1 MSPLRPRRG
10 RSSHPTSRLMDSHAF
25 LQNLAVVLCVA
36 AVATVVF
43 QRLRQPVVFG
53 YLLAG
58 MIIGP
63 HIQIPLVADPQTV
76 RALSELG
83 VILLMFSLG
92 LEFSIRKLVQVSQK
106 AGAVALFECS
116 MMISIGYLVGQ
127 MLGFTRME
135 SVFTGAI
142 TGISS
147 TTIIVKAFQE
157 QKVKG
162 RVTELVFGILIIED
176 LIAIFLLAILTTVS
190 RSGAVSPRDVLLT
203 AMRLAMFLAA
213 LIGFGILIVPRAIR
227 AVQKLG
233 QPETTL
239 VASIGICF
247 AAALLA
253 LSFGY
258 SVALG
263 AFIAGSLVAES
274 GHEAEIET
282 LVRPVRDM
290 FAAIFFVSVGMIIDP
305 TALTE
310 HWRAVLALTLA
321 VIIGKVLAV
330 TIGAF
335 LAGHGRRTAMKA
347 GMSLAQI
354 GEFSFIIASV
364 GVASGV
370 IRTWLYPVA
379 IAVSAITTLTTPLLI
394 KLSNRAA
401 ASIDHWL
408 PEPIQT
414 VAALYGSWIE
424 RVRSAPRAPIE
435 RSATKRIIRIILLD
449 GALITAVVIGV
460 DVEIDRLSE
469 IVGNMTGMPAA
480 RVRFIVVLTAGLITV
495 PLIYGLIT
503 SAKALGRNLA
513 RRAFADA
520 QKGKV
525 DPADAPR
532 RALVIL
538 VQLAVV
544 LAVGIP
550 VVAITQPFLPPHQ
563 GAFVLALLT
572 LLLLAALW
580 KNASNLQGH
589 ARAGA
594 QIIASALANQMASV
608 DGTSDETTL
617 LEDVNAVLPGL
628 GEPIAIRVVPQSI
641 AVGRS
646 LAELNLRGATG
657 ATILAIRRGT
667 QQIPTPLGREVI
679 RADDVVAVAGAH
691 DALAI
696 ARAIFA
702 PDLSRIRDD
711 IEGAEIQAELE
722 ALNDALLVD
731 QKRTPRSF
739 LP

>member
-1 MSPLRPRRG
+1 
-10 RSSHPTSRLMDSHAF
+10 
-25 LQNLAVVLCVA
+25 
-36 AVATVVF
+36 
-43 QRLRQPVVFG
+43 
-53 YLLAG
+53 
-58 MIIGP
+58 
-63 HIQIPLVADPQTV
+63 
-76 RALSELG
+76 
-83 VILLMFSLG
+83 MFSLG
-92 LEFSIRKLVQVSQK
+92 LEFSVRKLVQVSQK
-106 AGAVALFECS
+106 AGAVALFECTVMVS
-116 MMISIGYLVGQ
+116 VGYLVGQ
-127 MLGFTRME
+127 ILGFTRME
-135 SVFTGAI
+135 SIFAGAI

-157 QKVKG
+157 LKIKG

-176 LIAIFLLAILTTVS
+176 LIAIFLLTILTTIS
-190 RSGAVSPRDVLLT
+190 RSGAITPTDLALT
-203 AMRLAMFLAA
+203 AVRLVMFLAG
-213 LIGFGILIVPRAIR
+213 LIGFGILTVPRAIR
-227 AVQKLG
+227 AVQKLE

-274 GHEAEIET
+274 GQQVEIEQ

-290 FAAIFFVSVGMIIDP
+290 FAAIFFVSVGMMIDP
-305 TALTE
+305 TALTQ
-310 HWRAVLALTLA
+310 HWAAVVWLTLA
-321 VIIGKVLAV
+321 VIFGKVFAV

-335 LAGHGRRTAMKA
+335 LAGHGRRAAMKA

-354 GEFSFIIASV
+354 GEFSFIIAGV
-364 GVASGV
+364 GVASRAIGG
-370 IRTWLYPVA
+370 WMYPVA

-394 KLSNRAA
+394 RLSNKAA

-414 VAALYGSWIE
+414 VAALYTSWIE
-424 RVRSAPRAPIE
+424 RVRSAPRVPTE
-435 RSATKRIIRIILLD
+435 RSRTNRIIRIILLD
-449 GALITAVVIGV
+449 AAMITGIVIGV
-460 DVEIDRLSE
+460 GVEIDRLSA
-469 IVGNMTGMPAA
+469 IVGGMVGMAAA
-480 RVRFIVVLTAGLITV
+480 RVRFVVVLVSGLIAV
-495 PLIYGLIT
+495 PLLYGLIN
-503 SAKALGRNLA
+503 SAKTLGNHLA
-513 RRAFADA
+513 RRAFAET

-538 VQLAVV
+538 VQIAVV

-550 VVAITQPFLPPHQ
+550 IVAITQPFLPPHQ
-563 GAFVLALLT
+563 GAFVLLLLT
-572 LLLLAALW
+572 LVLLVTLWRNAA
-580 KNASNLQGH
+580 NLHGH

-594 QIIASALANQMASV
+594 EIIASALANQMASI
-608 DGTSDETTL
+608 DGASEDTKM

-628 GEPIAIRVVPQSI
+628 GEPVAIRVVPESI

-646 LAELNLRGATG
+646 LGQLNLRGATG
-657 ATILAIRRGT
+657 ATVLAIKRGSK
-667 QQIPTPLGREVI
+667 QIPTPLGREVI
-679 RADDVVAVAGAH
+679 QAGDLVAVAGAH

-696 ARAIFA
+696 AREIFS
-702 PDLSRIRDD
+702 PDLARIRDAM
-711 IEGAEIQAELE
+711 EGAEIESELQ

-731 QKRTPRSF
+731 RRRGAKSF

>member
-1 MSPLRPRRG
+1 V
-10 RSSHPTSRLMDSHAF
+10 DSHSF

-36 AVATVVF
+36 ALATVIF

-58 MIIGP
+58 LIIGP
-63 HIQIPLVADPQTV
+63 YIPIPLVANPQMV

-116 MMISIGYLVGQ
+116 VMVSVGYLVGQ
-127 MLGFTRME
+127 MLGFSRVE
-135 SVFTGAI
+135 SIFSGAI
-142 TGISS
+142 VGISS
-147 TTIIVKAFQE
+147 TTIIVKAFEE
-157 QKVKG
+157 QNVKG

-176 LIAIFLLAILTTVS
+176 LIAIFLLTVLTTIAQ
-190 RSGAVSPRDVLLT
+190 SGAVSASELALT
-203 AMRLAMFLAA
+203 AVRLVMFLAP
-213 LIGFGILIVPRAIR
+213 LIGFGILTVPRAIR

-233 QPETTL
+233 RPETTL

-263 AFIAGSLVAES
+263 AFIAGSLIAES
-274 GHEAEIET
+274 GHEAEISK

-290 FAAIFFVSVGMIIDP
+290 FAAIFFVSVGMMIDP
-305 TALTE
+305 IALVE

-321 VIIGKVLAV
+321 VIFGKVLAV

-335 LAGHGRRTAMKA
+335 LAGHGSRTAIKA

-364 GVASGV
+364 GVSAVV
-370 IRTWLYPVA
+370 IGGWMYPVA

-394 KLSNRAA
+394 RLSNRAA
-401 ASIDHWL
+401 ASVDDWL
-408 PEPIQT
+408 PKPIQT
-414 VAALYGSWIE
+414 VAALYTSWIE
-424 RVRSAPRAPIE
+424 RVRSAPRPPAE
-435 RSATKRIIRIILLD
+435 RGGTKRIVRIILLD
-449 GALITAVVIGV
+449 AALITAVVIGV
-460 DVEIDRLSE
+460 DVELERLSA
-469 IVGNMTGMPAA
+469 VVSSMVGMPAE
-480 RVRFIVVLTAGLITV
+480 RVRFIIVLVTGLIAA

-503 SAKALGRNLA
+503 SAKALGNHLA

-538 VQLAVV
+538 VQIAVV

-550 VVAITQPFLPPHQ
+550 VVAITQPFLPPNQ
-563 GAFVLALLT
+563 GAFVLGLLT
-572 LLLLAALW
+572 LVLLIALW
-580 KNASNLQGH
+580 RNAANLQGH

-594 QIIASALANQMASV
+594 QIIASALAHQMAST
-608 DGTSDETTL
+608 DGASDETRV
-617 LEDVNAVLPGL
+617 LEDLNAVLPGL

-646 LAELNLRGATG
+646 LAQLNLRGATG
-657 ATILAIRRGT
+657 ATVLAIKRGD

-679 RADDVVAVAGAH
+679 NAGDVVAVAGAQ
-691 DALAI
+691 DAIAV
-696 ARAIFA
+696 ARAIFS
-702 PDLSRIRDD
+702 PDLARIRDD
-711 IEGAEIQAELE
+711 MEGAEVQAELE
-722 ALNDALLVD
+722 ALNDALLTEPP
-731 QKRTPRSF
+731 QRTTSL

>member
-1 MSPLRPRRG
+1 
-10 RSSHPTSRLMDSHAF
+10 MDSHSF
-25 LQNLAVVLCVA
+25 LQNLAVVMCVA

-63 HIQIPLVADPQTV
+63 HIPVPLVADLQTV

-106 AGAVALFECS
+106 AGAVALFES
-116 MMISIGYLVGQ
+116 SVMVSVGYLVGQ
-127 MLGFTRME
+127 MLGFTRIE
-135 SVFTGAI
+135 SIFAGAI

-176 LIAIFLLAILTTVS
+176 LIAIFLLTILTTIT
-190 RSGAVSPRDVLLT
+190 RSGTVSAADLATTAV
-203 AMRLAMFLAA
+203 RLAMFLTA
-213 LIGFGILIVPRAIR
+213 LIGFGILTVPRAVR
-227 AVQKLG
+227 AVRRLG
-233 QPETTL
+233 NPETTL

-274 GHEAEIET
+274 GHEIEIEN

-290 FAAIFFVSVGMIIDP
+290 FAAIFFVSVGMMIDP

-370 IRTWLYPVA
+370 IGGWMYPVA

-394 KLSNRAA
+394 RLSNRAA

-414 VAALYGSWIE
+414 VAALYASWIE
-424 RVRSAPRAPIE
+424 RVRSAPRALAE
-435 RSATKRIIRIILLD
+435 RSRANRIIRVILLD
-449 GALITAVVIGV
+449 ATLISAVVIGV
-460 DVEIDRLSE
+460 DLEIDRFSVLVS
-469 IVGNMTGMPAA
+469 GMTGMTPE
-480 RVRFIVVLTAGLITV
+480 RVRFMMVLIAGLITV

-503 SAKALGRNLA
+503 SAKALGNYLA
-513 RRAFADA
+513 RRAFAD
-520 QKGKV
+520 KPTGKV
-525 DPADAPR
+525 DLADAPR

-572 LLLLAALW
+572 LLLLLALW
-580 KNASNLQGH
+580 RNAANLQGH

-594 QIIASALANQMASV
+594 QIIASALAHQMAST
-608 DGTSDETTL
+608 DGASDETRL
-617 LEDVNAVLPGL
+617 LQDLNAVLPGL
-628 GEPIAIRVVPQSI
+628 GEPVAIRVVPQSI

-646 LAELNLRGATG
+646 LAQLNLRGATG
-657 ATILAIRRGT
+657 ATVLAIKRGA

-679 RADDVVAVAGAH
+679 HADDVVAVAGAE
-691 DALAI
+691 DAIAV
-696 ARAIFA
+696 ARAIFS
-702 PDLSRIRDD
+702 PDLARLRDD
-711 IEGAEIQAELE
+711 AQGAEIAAELE

>member
-1 MSPLRPRRG
+1 
-10 RSSHPTSRLMDSHAF
+10 MDSHSF
-25 LQNLAVVLCVA
+25 LQDLAVVLSVA
-36 AVATVVF
+36 ALATVVF
-43 QRLRQPVVFG
+43 QKLRQPVVFG

-63 HIQIPLVADPQTV
+63 EIPIPLVADPQTV

-116 MMISIGYLVGQ
+116 VMVSVGYLVGQ
-127 MLGFTRME
+127 MLGFTRLE
-135 SVFTGAI
+135 SIFGGAI
-142 TGISS
+142 IGISS
-147 TTIIVKAFQE
+147 TTIIVKAFEE
-157 QKVKG
+157 QKVRG

-176 LIAIFLLAILTTVS
+176 LIAIFLLTILTTLA
-190 RSGAVSPRDVLLT
+190 RSGAVSPTEILLT
-203 AMRLAMFLAA
+203 ALRLVMFLTA
-213 LIGFGILIVPRAIR
+213 LIGFGILTVPRAIR
-227 AVQKLG
+227 AVQKVG

-247 AAALLA
+247 GAALLA

-274 GHEAEIET
+274 GHEPEIER

-290 FAAIFFVSVGMIIDP
+290 FAAIFFVSVGMMIDP
-305 TALTE
+305 NALAE
-310 HWRAVLALTLA
+310 HWGAVLVLTLA
-321 VIIGKVLAV
+321 VIVGKVLAV

-370 IRTWLYPVA
+370 IRGWLYPVA

-394 KLSNRAA
+394 RLSNQAA

-414 VAALYGSWIE
+414 VAALYASWIE
-424 RVRSAPRAPIE
+424 RVRSSPRAPAE
-435 RSATKRIIRIILLD
+435 RSGSNRIIRIILLD
-449 GALITAVVIGV
+449 AALITAILIGV
-460 DVEIDRLSE
+460 AVEIDRLSAL
-469 IVGNMTGMPAA
+469 VGNMIGMPAE
-480 RVRFIVVLTAGLITV
+480 RVRFMVVLISGLITV

-503 SAKALGRNLA
+503 SAKALGNQLA

-520 QKGKV
+520 PKGRV
-525 DPADAPR
+525 DLADAPR

-544 LAVGIP
+544 LAIGIP

-572 LLLLAALW
+572 LVLLIALW
-580 KNASNLQGH
+580 RNAENLQGH

-594 QIIASALANQMASV
+594 QIIASALAHQMAST
-608 DGTSDETTL
+608 DGGSGSGSDETKL
-617 LEDVNAVLPGL
+617 LEDLNAVLPGL

-646 LAELNLRGATG
+646 LAQLNLRGATG
-657 ATILAIRRGT
+657 ATVLAIKRGD

-679 RADDVVAVAGAH
+679 LSDDVVAVAGAK
-691 DALAI
+691 DALAV
-696 ARAIFA
+696 ARAIFS
-702 PDLSRIRDD
+702 PDLTRIRDD
-711 IEGAEIQAELE
+711 LEGAEITAELE
-722 ALNDALLVD
+722 ALNDALLSD
-731 QKRTPRSF
+731 PSRKSTSF

>member
-1 MSPLRPRRG
+1 
-10 RSSHPTSRLMDSHAF
+10 MDSHSF

-43 QRLRQPVVFG
+43 QKLRQPVVFG

-58 MIIGP
+58 MIVGP
-63 HIQIPLVADPQTV
+63 HIAIPLVADVQMV

-92 LEFSIRKLVQVSQK
+92 MEFSIRKLVQVSQK
-106 AGAVALFECS
+106 AGAVALFECTVMVS
-116 MMISIGYLVGQ
+116 TGYLVGQ
-127 MLGFTRME
+127 MMGFTRME
-135 SVFTGAI
+135 SIFTGAI
-142 TGISS
+142 IGISS

-176 LIAIFLLAILTTVS
+176 LIAIFLLTILTTIS
-190 RSGAVSPRDVLLT
+190 RSGAVSAGDLGMT
-203 AMRLAMFLAA
+203 ALRLAMFLTA
-213 LIGFGILIVPRAIR
+213 LIGFGLLIVPRAVR
-227 AVQKLG
+227 AVHRLAN
-233 QPETTL
+233 PETLL

-247 AAALLA
+247 AAALIA

-274 GHEAEIET
+274 GHEPEIEH

-290 FAAIFFVSVGMIIDP
+290 FAAIFFVSVGMMIDP
-305 TALTE
+305 AALGE
-310 HWRAVLALTLA
+310 HWRAVLVLTLA
-321 VIIGKVLAV
+321 VVIGKVVAV
-330 TIGAF
+330 TVGAF
-335 LAGHGRRTAMKA
+335 LAGHGRRTAIKA

-364 GVASGV
+364 GVATGV
-370 IRTWLYPVA
+370 IGTWMYPVA
-379 IAVSAITTLTTPLLI
+379 IAVSAITILTTPLLI

-414 VAALYGSWIE
+414 VTTLYGSWIE
-424 RVRSAPRAPIE
+424 RVRNAPRAPTE
-435 RSATKRIIRIILLD
+435 RSATNRVIRIILLD
-449 GALITAVVIGV
+449 AALLTVLVIGI
-460 DVEIDRLSE
+460 DVEIGRLSALVAGMLAISVE
-469 IVGNMTGMPAA
+469 RIRFVIVT
-480 RVRFIVVLTAGLITV
+480 VAGLIAV
-495 PLIYGLIT
+495 PLIYGVIT
-503 SAKALGRNLA
+503 SARSLGLHLA

-520 QKGKV
+520 QSGKV

-532 RALVIL
+532 RALVI
-538 VQLAVV
+538 VIQIAVV

-550 VVAITQPFLPPHQ
+550 VVAITQPFLPANQ

-580 KNASNLQGH
+580 RNAANLQGH

-594 QIIASALANQMASV
+594 QIIASALADQMASS
-608 DGTSDETTL
+608 DGLAAEPRTL
-617 LEDVNAVLPGL
+617 DDINAILPGL
-628 GEPIAIRVVPQSI
+628 GEPVAIRVAPESI
-641 AVGRS
+641 AAGKS
-646 LAELNLRGATG
+646 LAQINLRGATG
-657 ATILAIRRGT
+657 ATVLAIRRGDN
-667 QQIPTPLGREVI
+667 QIPTPLGRQVI
-679 RADDVVAVAGAH
+679 DAGDVLAVAGSH
-691 DALAI
+691 DAIAI
-696 ARAIFA
+696 ARALFSPDRARFA
-702 PDLSRIRDD
+702 NEA
-711 IEGAEIQAELE
+711 EGAEIQAELE
-722 ALNDALLVD
+722 ALNDALLT
-731 QKRTPRSF
+731 QPRGRGTSI

>member
-1 MSPLRPRRG
+1 
-10 RSSHPTSRLMDSHAF
+10 MDPHAF

-43 QRLRQPVVFG
+43 QRLHQPVVFG

-63 HIQIPLVADPQTV
+63 HIQIPLVADRQTV

-106 AGAVALFECS
+106 AGAVALFECTV
-116 MMISIGYLVGQ
+116 MISIGYLVGQ

-135 SVFTGAI
+135 SIFTGAMV
-142 TGISS
+142 GISS

-176 LIAIFLLAILTTVS
+176 LIAIFLLTILTTIS
-190 RSGAVSPRDVLLT
+190 RSGAVSPTDVLLT

-213 LIGFGILIVPRAIR
+213 LIGFGILTVPRAIR

-274 GHEAEIET
+274 GHEVEIET

-290 FAAIFFVSVGMIIDP
+290 FAAIFFVSVGMMIDP

-310 HWRAVLALTLA
+310 HWRAILALTLA

-330 TIGAF
+330 TIGSF

-370 IRTWLYPVA
+370 ISGWLYPVA

-424 RVRSAPRAPIE
+424 RVRGAPRAPTE
-435 RSATKRIIRIILLD
+435 RSGTNRIIRIILLD
-449 GALITAVVIGV
+449 AALITAVVIGV
-460 DVEIDRLSE
+460 DVELDRLSLL
-469 IVGNMTGMPAA
+469 VGNMIGMPPAS
-480 RVRFIVVLTAGLITV
+480 VRFMVVLVSGMITV

-503 SAKALGRNLA
+503 SARALGNHLA

-525 DPADAPR
+525 DSADAPR
-532 RALVIL
+532 RALVIV

-563 GAFVLALLT
+563 GALVLTLLT
-572 LLLLAALW
+572 LVLLVTLWRNAA
-580 KNASNLQGH
+580 NLQGH

-594 QIIASALANQMASV
+594 QIIASALANQMAST
-608 DGTSDETTL
+608 DGASDETKL
-617 LEDVNAVLPGL
+617 LEDVNAILPGL

-646 LAELNLRGATG
+646 LGQLNLRGATG
-657 ATILAIRRGT
+657 ATVLAIRRGA
-667 QQIPTPLGREVI
+667 QQIPTPLGRQVI
-679 RADDVVAVAGAH
+679 EANDVVAVAGSH

-696 ARAIFA
+696 ARAIFS
-702 PDLSRIRDD
+702 PDLARIKDD
-711 IEGAEIQAELE
+711 LEGLEIEAELQ
-722 ALNDALLVD
+722 ALNDALLTD
-731 QKRTPRSF
+731 RKKSPRSF

>member
-1 MSPLRPRRG
+1 
-10 RSSHPTSRLMDSHAF
+10 MDPHAF

-36 AVATVVF
+36 AVATVLF
-43 QRLRQPVVFG
+43 QRLHQPVVFG

-63 HIQIPLVADPQTV
+63 HIRIPLVADPQTV

-116 MMISIGYLVGQ
+116 IMVSVGYLVGQ
-127 MLGFTRME
+127 MLGLTRME
-135 SVFTGAI
+135 SIFVGAI
-142 TGISS
+142 VGISS
-147 TTIIVKAFQE
+147 TTIIVKAFHE

-176 LIAIFLLAILTTVS
+176 LIAIFLLTILTTIA
-190 RSGAVSPRDVLLT
+190 RSGAVSPTDILVT

-247 AAALLA
+247 AAALIALA
-253 LSFGY
+253 FGY

-274 GHEAEIET
+274 GHEIEIET

-305 TALTE
+305 AALTE
-310 HWRAVLALTLA
+310 HWKAVLALTLA

-370 IRTWLYPVA
+370 VRSWLYPVA
-379 IAVSAITTLTTPLLI
+379 IGVSAITTLTTPLLI

-401 ASIDHWL
+401 ASIDRWL
-408 PEPIQT
+408 PAPIQT

-424 RVRSAPRAPIE
+424 RVRSSPRVPTE
-435 RSATKRIIRIILLD
+435 RSATNRTIRIILLD
-449 GALITAVVIGV
+449 GALITTVVIGV
-460 DVEIDRLSE
+460 DVEIDRLSQ
-469 IVGNMTGMPAA
+469 ILGNLTGMTAD
-480 RVRFIVVLTAGLITV
+480 RVRFMVVLIAGLVTV

-503 SAKALGRNLA
+503 SARALGNRLA

-520 QKGKV
+520 QKGRV

-538 VQLAVV
+538 VQVAVV

-550 VVAITQPFLPPHQ
+550 VVAITEPFLPPYQ
-563 GAFVLALLT
+563 GAFVLSVLM
-572 LLLLAALW
+572 LLLLVALW

-608 DGTSDETTL
+608 DGASDETTL
-617 LEDVNAVLPGL
+617 LEDVNAILPGL
-628 GEPIAIRVVPQSI
+628 GEPVAIRVIPQSI
-641 AVGRS
+641 AVGKS
-646 LAELNLRGATG
+646 LAQLNLRGATG
-657 ATILAIRRGT
+657 ATVLAIRRGVE
-667 QQIPTPLGREVI
+667 QIPTPLGREVI
-679 RADDVVAVAGAH
+679 RANDVVAVAGAH
-691 DALAI
+691 DALAV
-696 ARAIFA
+696 ARAIFS
-702 PDLSRIRDD
+702 PDLTRARDD
-711 IEGAEIQAELE
+711 LEGVEIQSELE
-722 ALNDALLVD
+722 ALNDALLVE

>member
-1 MSPLRPRRG
+1 
-10 RSSHPTSRLMDSHAF
+10 MDPHAF

-43 QRLRQPVVFG
+43 QRLHQPVVFG

-116 MMISIGYLVGQ
+116 IMVSVGYLVGQ

-135 SVFTGAI
+135 SVFAGAI

-157 QKVKG
+157 QRVKG

-176 LIAIFLLAILTTVS
+176 LIAIFLLTILTTIS

-203 AMRLAMFLAA
+203 VMRLAMFLVG
-213 LIGFGILIVPRAIR
+213 LIGFGILTVPRAIR
-227 AVQKLG
+227 AVQRLG
-233 QPETTL
+233 QAETTL

-274 GHEAEIET
+274 GHEAEIEIM
-282 LVRPVRDM
+282 VRPVRDM
-290 FAAIFFVSVGMIIDP
+290 FAAIFFVSVGMMIDP
-305 TALTE
+305 SALTE

-330 TIGAF
+330 TVGAF

-370 IRTWLYPVA
+370 VRGWLYPVA

-424 RVRSAPRAPIE
+424 RVRSAPRAPSE
-435 RSATKRIIRIILLD
+435 RSAANRIIRIILLD
-449 GALITAVVIGV
+449 ATLITVVVIGV
-460 DVEIDRLSE
+460 AVEIDRLSV
-469 IVGNMTGMPAA
+469 IVANMTGMAPG
-480 RVRFIVVLTAGLITV
+480 RVRFMAVLVTALIAV
-495 PLIYGLIT
+495 PLLYGLIT
-503 SAKALGRNLA
+503 SARALGSHLA
-513 RRAFADA
+513 SRAFADA
-520 QKGKV
+520 QRGKV

-538 VQLAVV
+538 VQFAVV
-544 LAVGIP
+544 IAVGIP
-550 VVAITQPFLPPHQ
+550 VVAITEPFLPPHQ
-563 GAFVLALLT
+563 GAFVLGVLMLVLLM
-572 LLLLAALW
+572 ALW
-580 KNASNLQGH
+580 RNAANLQGH

-594 QIIASALANQMASV
+594 QIIASALANQMAST
-608 DGTSDETTL
+608 DGASDETKL

-628 GEPIAIRVVPQSI
+628 GEPVAIRVVPQSI

-646 LAELNLRGATG
+646 LRQLNLRGATG

-679 RADDVVAVAGAH
+679 RAGDVVAVAGGH

-702 PDLSRIRDD
+702 PGLSHSSDD
-711 IEGAEIQAELE
+711 IEDAEVQAELE
-722 ALNDALLVD
+722 ALTDALLVEK
-731 QKRTPRSF
+731 KRPPRGSRS
-739 LP
+739 

>member
-1 MSPLRPRRG
+1 
-10 RSSHPTSRLMDSHAF
+10 MDPHAF

-43 QRLRQPVVFG
+43 QRLHQPVVFG

-63 HIQIPLVADPQTV
+63 HIPIPFVADPQTV

-116 MMISIGYLVGQ
+116 VMISVGYLVGQ
-127 MLGFTRME
+127 MLGLTRME
-135 SVFTGAI
+135 SIFAGAI
-142 TGISS
+142 VGISS

-176 LIAIFLLAILTTVS
+176 LIAIFLLTILTTIS
-190 RSGAVSPRDVLLT
+190 RSGAVSPTDVLLT

-274 GHEAEIET
+274 GHEIEIEK

-290 FAAIFFVSVGMIIDP
+290 FAAIFFVSVGMMIEP
-305 TALTE
+305 AALTE

-354 GEFSFIIASV
+354 GEFSFIIAGV
-364 GVASGV
+364 GVASGA
-370 IRTWLYPVA
+370 INGWMYPVA

-424 RVRSAPRAPIE
+424 RVRGAPRAPTE
-435 RSATKRIIRIILLD
+435 RSGTNRIIRIILLD
-449 GALITAVVIGV
+449 AALITAVVIGV
-460 DVEIDRLSE
+460 DVELDRLSLL
-469 IVGNMTGMPAA
+469 VGNMIGMPSA
-480 RVRFIVVLTAGLITV
+480 RVRFMVVLVSAMITV

-503 SAKALGRNLA
+503 SARALGNHLA
-513 RRAFADA
+513 RRAFADP

-525 DPADAPR
+525 DLADAPR
-532 RALVIL
+532 RALVIV

-550 VVAITQPFLPPHQ
+550 IVAITQPFLPPHQ
-563 GAFVLALLT
+563 GALVLTLLT
-572 LLLLAALW
+572 LVLLVALW
-580 KNASNLQGH
+580 RNAANLQGH

-594 QIIASALANQMASV
+594 QIIASALTHQMAST
-608 DGTSDETTL
+608 DGASDEATL
-617 LEDVNAVLPGL
+617 LEDVNTVLPGL
-628 GEPIAIRVVPQSI
+628 GEPVAIRVVPQSI

-646 LAELNLRGATG
+646 LGQLNLRGATG
-657 ATILAIRRGT
+657 ATVLAIRRGT
-667 QQIPTPLGREVI
+667 RQIPTPLGREVI
-679 RADDVVAVAGAH
+679 EAGDVIAVAGSH
-691 DALAI
+691 DALAV
-696 ARAIFA
+696 ARAVFA
-702 PDLSRIRDD
+702 PDLARIRDD
-711 IEGAEIQAELE
+711 LEGVEIEAELQ
-722 ALNDALLVD
+722 ALNDALLVER
-731 QKRTPRSF
+731 KRPPRSF

>member
-1 MSPLRPRRG
+1 M
-10 RSSHPTSRLMDSHAF
+10 RLGLAMDSHTF

-58 MIIGP
+58 LIVGP
-63 HIQIPLVADPQTV
+63 YLPVPLVADPQTV

-92 LEFSIRKLVQVSQK
+92 LEFSIRKLMQVSQK

-116 MMISIGYLVGQ
+116 VMISVGYLVGQ
-127 MLGFTRME
+127 MLGFTRTE
-135 SVFTGAI
+135 SIFAGAI

-157 QKVKG
+157 QNVKG

-176 LIAIFLLAILTTVS
+176 LIAIFLLTILTTVA
-190 RSGAVSPRDVLLT
+190 RSGTVSPGD
-203 AMRLAMFLAA
+203 LAMTAVRLVMFLTA
-213 LIGFGILIVPRAIR
+213 LIGFGILTVPRAIR
-227 AVQKLG
+227 AVQRLG
-233 QPETTL
+233 KPETTL

-274 GHEAEIET
+274 GHELEIET

-290 FAAIFFVSVGMIIDP
+290 FAAIFFVSVGMMIDP
-305 TALTE
+305 TALTV
-310 HWRAVLALTLA
+310 HWTAVLALTLA
-321 VIIGKVLAV
+321 VIFGKVLAV

-364 GVASGV
+364 GVAAGV
-370 IRTWLYPVA
+370 IGVWMYPVA
-379 IAVSAITTLTTPLLI
+379 IAVSAITILTTPLLI

-414 VAALYGSWIE
+414 VAALYASWIE
-424 RVRSAPRAPIE
+424 RVRSTPRPSTE
-435 RSATKRIIRIILLD
+435 RSRSNRIIRIILLD
-449 GALITAVVIGV
+449 AALITALVIAV
-460 DVEIDRLSE
+460 DVEIDRFSGLVSD
-469 IVGNMTGMPAA
+469 MTGMPPDQ
-480 RVRFIVVLTAGLITV
+480 VRFMVVLVTGLITV
-495 PLIYGLIT
+495 PLIFGLIT
-503 SAKALGRNLA
+503 SARALGTNLA
-513 RRAFADA
+513 RRAFADP
-520 QKGKV
+520 QQGKV
-525 DPADAPR
+525 DLADAPR

-538 VQLAVV
+538 IQIAVV

-572 LLLLAALW
+572 LVLLIALW
-580 KNASNLQGH
+580 RNAANLQGH
-589 ARAGA
+589 AIAGA
-594 QIIASALANQMASV
+594 QIIASALAHQMAST
-608 DGTSDETTL
+608 DGAPAETKI
-617 LEDVNAVLPGL
+617 LEDLNAVLPGL
-628 GEPIAIRVVPQSI
+628 GEPVAIRVVPQSI
-641 AVGRS
+641 AVGKS
-646 LAELNLRGATG
+646 LAQLNLRGATG
-657 ATILAIRRGT
+657 ATVLAIRRGSE
-667 QQIPTPLGREVI
+667 QIPTPLGREVI
-679 RADDVVAVAGAH
+679 QAGDILAVAGAH
-691 DALAI
+691 DSVSV
-696 ARAIFA
+696 ARALFS
-702 PDLSRIRDD
+702 PDLTRIRDD
-711 IEGAEIQAELE
+711 AEGAEIRAELE
-722 ALNDALLVD
+722 ALNDALLAD
-731 QKRTPRSF
+731 QTPGSRSF

>member
-1 MSPLRPRRG
+1 
-10 RSSHPTSRLMDSHAF
+10 MDPHAF

-43 QRLRQPVVFG
+43 QRLHQPVVFG

-63 HIQIPLVADPQTV
+63 HISIPLVADPQTV

-116 MMISIGYLVGQ
+116 VMISIGYLVGQ

-135 SVFTGAI
+135 SIFAGAI
-142 TGISS
+142 VGISS

-176 LIAIFLLAILTTVS
+176 LIAIFLLTILTTIS
-190 RSGAVSPRDVLLT
+190 RSGAVSPTDILLT

-213 LIGFGILIVPRAIR
+213 LIGFGILTVPRAIR
-227 AVQKLG
+227 AVQKLA

-274 GHEAEIET
+274 GHEIEIEN

-290 FAAIFFVSVGMIIDP
+290 FAAIFFVSVGMMIDP
-305 TALTE
+305 SALTD

-330 TIGAF
+330 TIGSF

-354 GEFSFIIASV
+354 GEFSFIIAGV

-370 IRTWLYPVA
+370 IGGWMYPVA

-414 VAALYGSWIE
+414 VATLYGSWIE
-424 RVRSAPRAPIE
+424 RVRGSPRAPTE
-435 RSATKRIIRIILLD
+435 RSVSNRIIRIILVD
-449 GALITAVVIGV
+449 AALLTAVVIGV
-460 DVEIDRLSE
+460 AVELDRLSA
-469 IVGNMTGMPAA
+469 IVSGMIGMQPE
-480 RVRFIVVLTAGLITV
+480 RVRFIVVLISGLIAA
-495 PLIYGLIT
+495 PLLYGLIT
-503 SAKALGRNLA
+503 SARALGNHLA
-513 RRAFADA
+513 RRAFAEA

-532 RALVIL
+532 QSLVIL

-550 VVAITQPFLPPHQ
+550 IVAITQPFLPPHR
-563 GAFVLALLT
+563 GASVLALLT
-572 LLLLAALW
+572 LVLLVALW
-580 KNASNLQGH
+580 RNAANLQGH

-594 QIIASALANQMASV
+594 QIIASALAHQMAST
-608 DGTSDETTL
+608 DGVADETKL

-646 LAELNLRGATG
+646 LAQLNLRGATG
-657 ATILAIRRGT
+657 ATVLAIKRGA
-667 QQIPTPLGREVI
+667 QQIPTTLGREVI
-679 RADDVVAVAGAH
+679 EADDVVAVAGAH
-691 DALAI
+691 DALAV

-702 PDLSRIRDD
+702 PDLARIRDD
-711 IEGAEIQAELE
+711 LEGVEIEAELQ

-731 QKRTPRSF
+731 KRRNQRSF

>member
-1 MSPLRPRRG
+1 
-10 RSSHPTSRLMDSHAF
+10 MDSHAF

-63 HIQIPLVADPQTV
+63 HISIPLVADPQTV
-76 RALSELG
+76 PALSELG

-106 AGAVALFECS
+106 AGAVALFECTIMVS
-116 MMISIGYLVGQ
+116 VGYLVGQ

-135 SVFTGAI
+135 SIFTGAI

-176 LIAIFLLAILTTVS
+176 LIAIFLLTILTTVS
-190 RSGAVSPRDVLLT
+190 RSGALSPTEILLT
-203 AMRLAMFLAA
+203 AMRLAMFLTV
-213 LIGFGILIVPRAIR
+213 LIGFGILTVPRAIR

-253 LSFGY
+253 QSFGY

-274 GHEAEIET
+274 GQQVEIEH

-290 FAAIFFVSVGMIIDP
+290 FAAIFFVSVGMMIDP
-305 TALTE
+305 MALTE

-321 VIIGKVLAV
+321 VIIGKILAV
-330 TIGAF
+330 TTGAF

-370 IRTWLYPVA
+370 VRGWLYPVA

-424 RVRSAPRAPIE
+424 RVRNAPRAPTE
-435 RSATKRIIRIILLD
+435 RSATNRIIRIILLD
-449 GALITAVVIGV
+449 AALITAAVIGV
-460 DVEIDRLSE
+460 DIEIDRLGV
-469 IVGNMTGMPAA
+469 IVGNMTGMAPG
-480 RVRFIVVLTAGLITV
+480 RVRFMVVLIAGLITV
-495 PLIYGLIT
+495 PLGYGLIT
-503 SAKALGRNLA
+503 SAKALGNHLA
-513 RRAFADA
+513 RRAFAEA
-520 QKGKV
+520 KKGKV

-580 KNASNLQGH
+580 RNAANLQGH

-594 QIIASALANQMASV
+594 QIIASALAHQMAST
-608 DGTSDETTL
+608 DGVSDETTL

-628 GEPIAIRVVPQSI
+628 GEPVAIRVVPQSI
-641 AVGRS
+641 AVGKS
-646 LAELNLRGATG
+646 LAHLNLRGATG
-657 ATILAIRRGT
+657 ATVLAIRRGT
-667 QQIPTPLGREVI
+667 TQIPTPLGREVI
-679 RADDVVAVAGAH
+679 HAGDVVAVAGAR
-691 DALAI
+691 DALAV

-702 PDLSRIRDD
+702 PDLARIRDD
-711 IEGAEIQAELE
+711 MEGAEIQSELE

-731 QKRTPRSF
+731 QKRTSRSF

>member
-1 MSPLRPRRG
+1 
-10 RSSHPTSRLMDSHAF
+10 MDPHAF

-36 AVATVVF
+36 AVATVLF
-43 QRLRQPVVFG
+43 QRLHQPVVFG

-63 HIQIPLVADPQTV
+63 HIRIPLVADPQTV

-116 MMISIGYLVGQ
+116 IMVSVGYLIGQ
-127 MLGFTRME
+127 MLGLTRME
-135 SVFTGAI
+135 SIFVGAI
-142 TGISS
+142 VGISS

-176 LIAIFLLAILTTVS
+176 LIAIFLLTILTTIS
-190 RSGAVSPRDVLLT
+190 RSGAVSPTDILVT
-203 AMRLAMFLAA
+203 AMRLGMFLAA

-247 AAALLA
+247 AAALIALA
-253 LSFGY
+253 FGY

-274 GHEAEIET
+274 GHEIEIET

-310 HWRAVLALTLA
+310 HWKAVVVLTLA

-330 TIGAF
+330 IIGAF

-370 IRTWLYPVA
+370 VRSWLYPVA
-379 IAVSAITTLTTPLLI
+379 IGVSAITTLTTPLLI

-401 ASIDHWL
+401 ASIDRWL

-424 RVRSAPRAPIE
+424 RVRSSPRVPTE
-435 RSATKRIIRIILLD
+435 RSGTNRIIRIILLD
-449 GALITAVVIGV
+449 AALIITVVIGV
-460 DVEIDRLSE
+460 DVEIDRLSQ
-469 IVGNMTGMPAA
+469 ILGNLTGMTAN
-480 RVRFIVVLTAGLITV
+480 RVRFMVVLIAGLVTV

-503 SAKALGRNLA
+503 SARALGNRLA

-538 VQLAVV
+538 VQVAVV

-550 VVAITQPFLPPHQ
+550 VVAITEPFLPPYQ
-563 GAFVLALLT
+563 GAFVLAVLV
-572 LLLLAALW
+572 LLLLVALW
-580 KNASNLQGH
+580 RNASNLQGH

-594 QIIASALANQMASV
+594 QIIASALANQMASI
-608 DGTSDETTL
+608 DGASDETTL
-617 LEDVNAVLPGL
+617 LEDVNAILPGL
-628 GEPIAIRVVPQSI
+628 GEPVAIRVIPQSI
-641 AVGRS
+641 AVGKS
-646 LAELNLRGATG
+646 LAQLNLRGATG
-657 ATILAIRRGT
+657 ATVLAIRRGSE
-667 QQIPTPLGREVI
+667 QIPTPLGREVI
-679 RADDVVAVAGAH
+679 CANDVVAVAGAH
-691 DALAI
+691 DALAV
-696 ARAIFA
+696 ARAIFS
-702 PDLSRIRDD
+702 PNLSRARDD
-711 IEGAEIQAELE
+711 MEGAEIQAELE
-722 ALNDALLVD
+722 ALNDALLVE
-731 QKRTPRSF
+731 QKRTRSF

>member
-1 MSPLRPRRG
+1 
-10 RSSHPTSRLMDSHAF
+10 MDPHAF

-43 QRLRQPVVFG
+43 QRLHQPVVFG

-63 HIQIPLVADPQTV
+63 HISIPLVADPQTV

-92 LEFSIRKLVQVSQK
+92 LEFSVRKLVQVSQK
-106 AGAVALFECS
+106 AGAVALFECTVMVS
-116 MMISIGYLVGQ
+116 VGYLVGQ

-135 SVFTGAI
+135 SIFAGAI

-157 QKVKG
+157 LKIKG

-176 LIAIFLLAILTTVS
+176 LIAIFLLTILTTIS
-190 RSGAVSPRDVLLT
+190 RSGAITPTDLALT
-203 AMRLAMFLAA
+203 AMRLVMFLAG
-213 LIGFGILIVPRAIR
+213 LIGFGILTVPRAIR
-227 AVQKLG
+227 AVQKLE
-233 QPETTL
+233 QPETIL

-274 GHEAEIET
+274 GQQVEIEQ

-290 FAAIFFVSVGMIIDP
+290 FAAIFFVSVGMMIDP
-305 TALTE
+305 TALAQ
-310 HWRAVLALTLA
+310 HWVAVVSLTLA
-321 VIIGKVLAV
+321 VIIGKVFAV

-335 LAGHGRRTAMKA
+335 LAGHGRRAAMKA

-354 GEFSFIIASV
+354 GEFSFIIAGV

-370 IRTWLYPVA
+370 IGGWMYPVA

-394 KLSNRAA
+394 RLSNKAA

-414 VAALYGSWIE
+414 VAALYTSWIE
-424 RVRSAPRAPIE
+424 RVRSAPRVPTE
-435 RSATKRIIRIILLD
+435 RSRTNRIIRIILLD
-449 GALITAVVIGV
+449 AALITAIVIGV
-460 DVEIDRLSE
+460 GVEIDRLTV
-469 IVGNMTGMPAA
+469 ILGDMLGMAA
-480 RVRFIVVLTAGLITV
+480 TRVRFVVVLATGLIAV
-495 PLIYGLIT
+495 PLLYGLIN
-503 SAKALGRNLA
+503 SAKTLGNHLA
-513 RRAFADA
+513 RRAFAET
-520 QKGKV
+520 QKGKM

-538 VQLAVV
+538 VQIAVV

-550 VVAITQPFLPPHQ
+550 IVAITQPFLPPHQ
-563 GAFVLALLT
+563 GAFVLLLLT
-572 LLLLAALW
+572 LVLLVTLW
-580 KNASNLQGH
+580 RNAENLQGH

-594 QIIASALANQMASV
+594 EIIASALANQMASI
-608 DGTSDETTL
+608 DGASEDTKM

-628 GEPIAIRVVPQSI
+628 GEPVAIRVVPESI

-646 LAELNLRGATG
+646 LGQLNLRGATG
-657 ATILAIRRGT
+657 ATVLAIKRGSK
-667 QQIPTPLGREVI
+667 QIPTPLGREVI
-679 RADDVVAVAGAH
+679 QAGDLVAVAGAR

-696 ARAIFA
+696 AREIFS
-702 PDLSRIRDD
+702 PDLARIRDAM
-711 IEGAEIQAELE
+711 EGAEIESELQ

-731 QKRTPRSF
+731 RSRGAKSF

>member
-1 MSPLRPRRG
+1 
-10 RSSHPTSRLMDSHAF
+10 MDPHAF
-25 LQNLAVVLCVA
+25 LQSLAVVLCVA

-63 HIQIPLVADPQTV
+63 HIPIPLVADPQIV

-116 MMISIGYLVGQ
+116 VMISVGYLMGQ
-127 MLGFTRME
+127 VLGLTRME
-135 SVFTGAI
+135 SIFAGAI
-142 TGISS
+142 VGISS

-176 LIAIFLLAILTTVS
+176 LIAVFLLTILTTIS
-190 RSGAVSPRDVLLT
+190 RSGAVSPADVLLT
-203 AMRLAMFLAA
+203 AMRLVMFLTA
-213 LIGFGILIVPRAIR
+213 LIGFGILTVPRAIR
-227 AVQKLG
+227 SVQRLG

-274 GHEAEIET
+274 GEQLEIEK

-321 VIIGKVLAV
+321 VIVGKVLAV

-370 IRTWLYPVA
+370 VRTWLYPVA

-394 KLSNRAA
+394 RLSNRAA

-424 RVRSAPRAPIE
+424 RVRSAPRAPTE
-435 RSATKRIIRIILLD
+435 RSGTNRIIRIILLD
-449 GALITAVVIGV
+449 AALITAVVIGI

-469 IVGNMTGMPAA
+469 LISGMVGMQPDG
-480 RVRFIVVLTAGLITV
+480 VRFMVVLITGLITA

-503 SAKALGRNLA
+503 SARALGNHLA

-532 RALVIL
+532 RALVIV

-563 GAFVLALLT
+563 GAFVLTLLT
-572 LLLLAALW
+572 LVLLVALW
-580 KNASNLQGH
+580 RNAANLQGH

-594 QIIASALANQMASV
+594 QIIASALSHQMAST
-608 DGTSDETTL
+608 DGSSDETKL

-646 LAELNLRGATG
+646 LAQLNLRGATG
-657 ATILAIRRGT
+657 ATVLAIKRGS

-679 RADDVVAVAGAH
+679 LADDVVAVAGAH
-691 DALAI
+691 DALAV

-702 PDLSRIRDD
+702 PDMSRVRDD
-711 IEGAEIQAELE
+711 IEGAEIEAELQ
-722 ALNDALLVD
+722 ALNDALLSE
-731 QKRTPRSF
+731 PRRGATSI

>member
-1 MSPLRPRRG
+1 MDPR
-10 RSSHPTSRLMDSHAF
+10 AF

-43 QRLRQPVVFG
+43 QRLHQPVVFG

-63 HIQIPLVADPQTV
+63 HIPIPLVADPQTV

-116 MMISIGYLVGQ
+116 VMISIGYLVGQ
-127 MLGFTRME
+127 MLVLPRME
-135 SVFTGAI
+135 SIFAGSIV
-142 TGISS
+142 GISS

-176 LIAIFLLAILTTVS
+176 LIAIFLLTILTTIS
-190 RSGAVSPRDVLLT
+190 RSGAVSPADVLLT

-213 LIGFGILIVPRAIR
+213 LIGFGILTVPRAIR

-239 VASIGICF
+239 VASIGMCF

-274 GHEAEIET
+274 GHEIEIEG

-290 FAAIFFVSVGMIIDP
+290 FAGIFFVSVGMIIDP
-305 TALTE
+305 AALTE

-330 TIGAF
+330 TIGSF

-364 GVASGV
+364 GGASGA
-370 IRTWLYPVA
+370 ISGWMYPVA

-424 RVRSAPRAPIE
+424 RGRSSPRAPTE
-435 RSATKRIIRIILLD
+435 RSVSNRIVRIILVD
-449 GALITAVVIGV
+449 AALIIAVVIGV
-460 DVEIDRLSE
+460 DVELDRLSLL
-469 IVGNMTGMPAA
+469 VGDMIGMPPE
-480 RVRFIVVLTAGLITV
+480 RVRFMVVLVSAIITL

-503 SAKALGRNLA
+503 SARALGNHLA
-513 RRAFADA
+513 RRAFAEA

-532 RALVIL
+532 RSLVIL

-550 VVAITQPFLPPHQ
+550 IVAITQPFLPPHQ
-563 GAFVLALLT
+563 GALVLTLLT
-572 LLLLAALW
+572 LVLLIALW
-580 KNASNLQGH
+580 RNASNLQGH

-594 QIIASALANQMASV
+594 QIIASALAHQMAST
-608 DGTSDETTL
+608 DGVSDETKL

-628 GEPIAIRVVPQSI
+628 GEPVAIRVVPQSI
-641 AVGRS
+641 TVGRS
-646 LAELNLRGATG
+646 LGQLNLRGATG
-657 ATILAIRRGT
+657 ATVLAIRRGT
-667 QQIPTPLGREVI
+667 KQIPTPLGREVI
-679 RADDVVAVAGAH
+679 HANDVVAVAGAH

-696 ARAIFA
+696 ARAVFA
-702 PDLSRIRDD
+702 PDLARIRDD
-711 IEGAEIQAELE
+711 LEGAEVQAELD
-722 ALNDALLVD
+722 ALNDALLID
-731 QKRTPRSF
+731 RKRTPRSF

>member
-1 MSPLRPRRG
+1 
-10 RSSHPTSRLMDSHAF
+10 MDPHAF

-43 QRLRQPVVFG
+43 QRLHQPVVFG

-63 HIQIPLVADPQTV
+63 HIPIPLVADPATV

-116 MMISIGYLVGQ
+116 IMVSVGYLVGE
-127 MLGFTRME
+127 MLGFTRLE
-135 SVFTGAI
+135 SVFVGAI

-162 RVTELVFGILIIED
+162 RVAELVFGILIIED
-176 LIAIFLLAILTTVS
+176 LIAIFLLTILTTIS
-190 RSGAVSPRDVLLT
+190 RSGAVSPTEVLLT
-203 AMRLAMFLAA
+203 AMRLAMFLTA
-213 LIGFGILIVPRAIR
+213 LIGFGILLVPRAIR
-227 AVQKLG
+227 AVYKLG

-253 LSFGY
+253 LAFGY

-274 GHEAEIET
+274 GHESEIEK

-305 TALTE
+305 KALTE
-310 HWRAVLALTLA
+310 HWGVVLVLTLT
-321 VIIGKVLAV
+321 VIIGKVTAV

-335 LAGHGRRTAMKA
+335 LAGHGRRTAMKG

-370 IRTWLYPVA
+370 VRGWLYPVA

-414 VAALYGSWIE
+414 VTALYGSWIE
-424 RVRSAPRAPIE
+424 RVRNAPRAPTE
-435 RSATKRIIRIILLD
+435 RSASNRIIRIILLD
-449 GALITAVVIGV
+449 SALITAIVIGV
-460 DVEIDRLSE
+460 GVEIDRLSA
-469 IVGNMTGMPAA
+469 ILGNMTGIPPE
-480 RVRFIVVLTAGLITV
+480 RLRFAVVLISGLITV
-495 PLIYGLIT
+495 PLLFGLIT
-503 SAKALGRNLA
+503 SARALGNHLA
-513 RRAFADA
+513 RRAFAEP
-520 QKGKV
+520 QKGRV

-563 GAFVLALLT
+563 GALVLALLT
-572 LLLLAALW
+572 LVLLVTLWRNAA
-580 KNASNLQGH
+580 NLQGH

-594 QIIASALANQMASV
+594 QIIASALAHQMASI
-608 DGTSDETTL
+608 DGTSDETKL

-628 GEPIAIRVVPQSI
+628 GEPVAIRVVPQSI
-641 AVGRS
+641 AVGKS
-646 LAELNLRGATG
+646 LAQLNLRGATG
-657 ATILAIRRGT
+657 ATVLAIRRGT

-679 RADDVVAVAGAH
+679 LANDVVAVAGAR
-691 DALAI
+691 DALAV

-702 PDLSRIRDD
+702 PDLSRIKDD
-711 IEGAEIQAELE
+711 IEGAEIQSELE

-731 QKRTPRSF
+731 QRRTPRSF

>member
-1 MSPLRPRRG
+1 
-10 RSSHPTSRLMDSHAF
+10 MDPHAF

-43 QRLRQPVVFG
+43 QRLHQPVVFG

-63 HIQIPLVADPQTV
+63 HIPIPLVADPETV

-116 MMISIGYLVGQ
+116 IMVSVGYLVGE
-127 MLGFTRME
+127 MLGFTRLE
-135 SVFTGAI
+135 SVFVGAI

-162 RVTELVFGILIIED
+162 RVAELVFGILIIED
-176 LIAIFLLAILTTVS
+176 LIAIFLLTILTTIS
-190 RSGAVSPRDVLLT
+190 RSGAVSPTDVLLT
-203 AMRLAMFLAA
+203 AMRLAMFLTA
-213 LIGFGILIVPRAIR
+213 LIGFGILLVPRAIR
-227 AVQKLG
+227 AVYKLG

-253 LSFGY
+253 LAFGY

-274 GHEAEIET
+274 GHESEIEK

-305 TALTE
+305 KALTE
-310 HWRAVLALTLA
+310 HWGVVLVLTLT
-321 VIIGKVLAV
+321 VIIGKVTAV

-370 IRTWLYPVA
+370 VRGWLYPVA

-424 RVRSAPRAPIE
+424 RVRNAPRAPTE
-435 RSATKRIIRIILLD
+435 RSKSNRIIRIILLD
-449 GALITAVVIGV
+449 GALITVILIGV
-460 DVEIDRLSE
+460 GVEIDRLSG
-469 IVGNMTGMPAA
+469 ILGNMTGIPPT
-480 RVRFIVVLTAGLITV
+480 RLRFAVVLITGLITV

-503 SAKALGRNLA
+503 SAGALGKHLA
-513 RRAFADA
+513 RRAFAEP
-520 QKGKV
+520 QKGRV

-544 LAVGIP
+544 LAIGIP

-563 GAFVLALLT
+563 GALVLALLT
-572 LLLLAALW
+572 LVLLVTLWRNAA
-580 KNASNLQGH
+580 NLQGH

-594 QIIASALANQMASV
+594 QIIASALAHQMASI
-608 DGTSDETTL
+608 DGTSDETKL

-628 GEPIAIRVVPQSI
+628 GEPVAIRVVAQSI
-641 AVGRS
+641 AVGKS
-646 LAELNLRGATG
+646 LAQLNLRGATG
-657 ATILAIRRGT
+657 ATVLAIRRGT

-679 RADDVVAVAGAH
+679 LANDVVAVAGAR
-691 DALAI
+691 DALAV

-702 PDLSRIRDD
+702 PDLSRIKDD

>member
-1 MSPLRPRRG
+1 
-10 RSSHPTSRLMDSHAF
+10 MDSHAF

-43 QRLRQPVVFG
+43 QRLRQPIVFG

-63 HIQIPLVADPQTV
+63 HISIPLVADPQMV

-116 MMISIGYLVGQ
+116 VMISVGYMVGQ
-127 MLGFTRME
+127 MLGLTRME
-135 SVFTGAI
+135 SIFAGAI

-176 LIAIFLLAILTTVS
+176 LIAIFLLTILTTIS
-190 RSGAVSPRDVLLT
+190 RSGAVSPTDILLT
-203 AMRLAMFLAA
+203 AMRLAMFLTA
-213 LIGFGILIVPRAIR
+213 LIGFGILTVPRAIR

-274 GHEAEIET
+274 GQQVEIEH

-305 TALTE
+305 AALTE

-321 VIIGKVLAV
+321 VIIGKILAV
-330 TIGAF
+330 TIGSF

-370 IRTWLYPVA
+370 IRGWLYPVA

-408 PEPIQT
+408 PERIQT
-414 VAALYGSWIE
+414 VAALYASWIE
-424 RVRSAPRAPIE
+424 RVRSTPRGSSE
-435 RSATKRIIRIILLD
+435 RSVSNRIIRIILVD
-449 GALITAVVIGV
+449 AALITAVVIGI
-460 DVEIDRLSE
+460 DVELDRLSTM
-469 IVGNMTGMPAA
+469 VGNMIGMPPE
-480 RVRFIVVLTAGLITV
+480 RIRFMVVLISGLITV

-503 SAKALGRNLA
+503 SARALGTHLA

-572 LLLLAALW
+572 LVLLVALW
-580 KNASNLQGH
+580 RNAANLQGH

-594 QIIASALANQMASV
+594 QIIASALAHQMAST
-608 DGTSDETTL
+608 DGASDETKL

-646 LAELNLRGATG
+646 LTQLNLRGATG
-657 ATILAIRRGT
+657 ATVLAIRRGA

-679 RADDVVAVAGAH
+679 EAGDVVAVAGAH
-691 DALAI
+691 DALAV

-711 IEGAEIQAELE
+711 LEGAEIEAELQ
-722 ALNDALLVD
+722 ALNDALLSEP
-731 QKRTPRSF
+731 RGGPRSF